1 MVPPFTDTGPGS
13 EADPWLTVAEFA
25 DALRVRPVTVRSW
38 ISKGEL
44 PATRAGRRKW
54 LIRRSELD
62 RMLHGKGGATRPPV
76 ERGHGVGGR
85 LEPPRSEPPFLPPV
99 GTRESVKKL
108 LDYASDSVSTAFRAS
123 ALAPPSAGYPD
134 RLRAISDGFEH
145 FAATAIHA
153 GNTAGATWNGRDDWD
168 FERLPYEVRPGGN
181 RPTRPGLW
189 DAFDSAFAQLG
200 EAMNGHDI
208 VALAHAF
215 RNAGVELMAVADRLE
230 DSGVPVADSS
240 AG

>member
-1 MVPPFTDTGPGS
+1 MAPPFTDTDPGS

-44 PATRAGRRKW
+44 PATRAGKRKW

-62 RMLHGKGGATRPPV
+62 RMLHRKDGATPPAW
-76 ERGHGVGGR
+76 ESGYGFGGR
-85 LEPPRSEPPFLPPV
+85 SEPPRSEPPFLAPV
-99 GTRESVKKL
+99 GTRESVRRL
-108 LDYASDSVSTAFRAS
+108 MEYASDSVSTAFKAS

-134 RLRAISDGFEH
+134 RLRAIADGFEH
-145 FAATAIHA
+145 FAASAIHA

-168 FERLPYEVRPGGN
+168 FEHLPYEVRPGGN

-200 EAMNGHDI
+200 EAMGGRDI
-208 VALAHAF
+208 VALARAF
-215 RNAGVELMAVADRLE
+215 RKAGVELMAVADRLE
-230 DSGVPVADSS
+230 DSRVAVADSG